1 MRWGQEESEV
11 FLVIVGLFLI
21 LSALGL
27 YLLRNFISRA
37 GESGWS
43 HLRGNSR
50 LKSFKF
56 QRELGL
62 VAAGVV
68 AAAGVVVL
76 LVAGYQIIVS

>member
-1 MRWGQEESEV
+1 MRWGQEENEV

-21 LSALGL
+21 LSAVGL
-27 YLLRNFISRA
+27 YLLRNFFARA

-50 LKSFKF
+50 FKSFEF
-56 QRELGL
+56 QRKLGL

-68 AAAGVVVL
+68 ATAGVVLL